1 MTEKLEADIMTKIKE
16 QNDLAM
22 SEHLAKNLSSGFI
35 PTLSTEEERIFWEL
49 FEMVERQLKAFVI
62 QG

>member
-1 MTEKLEADIMTKIKE
+1 MTKMSKPS
-16 QNDLAM
+16 DLAM

-35 PTLSTEEERIFWEL
+35 PVPSSEEEGIFWEL
-49 FEMVERQLKAFVI
+49 FEMVEQQLKAIVI

>member
-1 MTEKLEADIMTKIKE
+1 MTKIKA

-35 PTLSTEEERIFWEL
+35 PTLSTEEERIF
-49 FEMVERQLKAFVI
+49 
-62 QG
+62 